1 MKFVIA
7 NVIKQDFY
15 DSCSL
20 QGVLSKERL
29 KSPKARIMLYFVHT
43 LPLIVC
49 ENNNQQNK

>member
-49 ENNNQQNK
+49 KNNNQQNK